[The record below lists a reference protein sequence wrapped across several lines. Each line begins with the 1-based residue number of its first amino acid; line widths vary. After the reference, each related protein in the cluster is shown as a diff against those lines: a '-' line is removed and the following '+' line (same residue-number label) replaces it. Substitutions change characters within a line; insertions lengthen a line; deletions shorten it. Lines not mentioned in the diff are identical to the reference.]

1 MTPAQI
7 KDQALGLAYG
17 VGLAVIVSVATA
29 LAQAEPEEILKTAFW
44 VATGSAALLIELY
57 RQRFGGATPPPDLL
71 KAILI
76 QTATDLTQVWKAIQR
91 AAYLHELRG
100 QV

>member
-44 VATGSAALLIELY
+44 VATGSVVARSVGTAVLTFVGIKIPGVS
-57 RQRFGGATPPPDLL
+57 GGKDA
-71 KAILI
+71 
-76 QTATDLTQVWKAIQR
+76 
-91 AAYLHELRG
+91 G
-100 QV
+100 SS